1 MNTLGD
7 ISQIFL
13 VLVRSRWIRR
23 PVCLIFPPI
32 RIFGGFFGEEWDKVW
47 EGLSY
52 YLFVNGIF
60 ALVLAAILKFV
71 VMIGIEVSRTT
82 SLAHLNTFADEFWII
97 FGVDVLS
104 LFAMILIARFREHL
118 KRTSDFYWS
127 LSLFLGWLQRN
138 LRRVVRHLI

>member
-1 MNTLGD
+1 MNTLGS

-13 VLVRSRWIRR
+13 VLVRSCWIRR

-32 RIFGGFFGEEWDKVW
+32 RIFGGFFGEEWNKVW
-47 EGLSY
+47 ESLSY

-60 ALVLAAILKFV
+60 AFIVGISFKVIV
-71 VMIGIEVSRTT
+71 VIGIEVLRKTT
-82 SLAHLNTFADEFWII
+82 LSDLNTFADKALAI
-97 FGVDVLS
+97 FGIELVS
-104 LFAMILIARFREHL
+104 LFGMILIARFREHL